1 MAENVTFP
9 FPFKPY
15 DVQEAFM
22 KNLYNVLDQGQIG
35 IFESPTGTG
44 KSLSIICGALKW
56 LKDFQAKQIKELEQ
70 LISEKNENTE
80 DDWFNSFLEKHEK
93 NKKILDA
100 KEEYKFLTEYEEKI
114 KKLKNSKEIKKKFEL
129 KTNLPLVK
137 RRREMDEIGEN
148 EQTEEDFV
156 IADEYN
162 SDDDIEAEKEEKRHV
177 LKLYYASRTHSQ
189 LAQFLGEIQRSPY
202 RDKVTVTTLG
212 SRANFCVNKSVF
224 KLKNLSLIN
233 ERCTD
238 MQKTKNSNKKCPFFK
253 NLSDL
258 QDNVLAAVRDIEDI
272 VQLGQELKSC
282 PYYATRHAIPDAEVV
297 LLPYNVL
304 LHKAT
309 RDAYGIVLKNNVLI
323 IDEAHNLVEA
333 VNSMYSAEISGML
346 LKQTLWQMQSYLSM
360 YQTRFSQET
369 KRFIKLILQVCHA
382 FVKFLNEHCNKISK
396 IIPVMEF
403 ITLTETGNVNIFE
416 LVKYIENSLI
426 CQKVH
431 GFTASRVAKGL
442 TPMEDQKKCDK
453 VPKASGT
460 SSFLSQIKKMQSTN
474 TKIQSVEVKETKEVT
489 FQYKPSA
496 IFSFVEFLKTL
507 TFPTNDGRILI
518 HKESSMESSSLKFLH
533 LNPASHFQDVVKE
546 ARAIVV
552 AGGTMQPI
560 SEFTEQ
566 LFIPAGVSLERISL
580 FSCGHVIPPENLL
593 AIGLA
598 SGPCG
603 NLLDFTFKSRQLP
616 ETIKELG
623 SILLNVTN
631 IIRGGIVCFFPS
643 YDYEQFIHTEL
654 TKSKMLQAIE
664 KKFRIFR
671 ESKLSSEVDKVLSE
685 YAKCI
690 ATACSPNKSQRT
702 ISGAILFSVVG
713 GKMSEGINFS
723 DDLGRCVIMVGLPY
737 PNKFSVELKEKMTYL
752 NQNMSA
758 KNGKS
763 AGDVYYN
770 NLCMKA
776 VNQSIGRA
784 IRHKNDYASI
794 ILLDHRYSNSSVK
807 ELLPSWIV
815 KSLAF
820 HQKFGSAYVCLR
832 KFFTMKKEC

>member
-22 KNLYNVLDQGQIG
+22 KNLYNVLDKSQIG

-56 LKDFQAKQIKELEQ
+56 LKDYQTKQRKDLEQ
-70 LISEKNENTE
+70 LISEKTENTE

-114 KKLKNSKEIKKKFEL
+114 KRLKNSKDIKKYEMKQI
-129 KTNLPLVK
+129 LPHAK
-137 RRREMDEIGEN
+137 RRKEMDEKEEN
-148 EQTEEDFV
+148 KQMEEDFV
-156 IADEYN
+156 AEEYD
-162 SDDDIEAEKEEKRHV
+162 SDDDDKEATKEEKRHV
-177 LKLYYASRTHSQ
+177 LKIYYASRTHSQ

-202 RDKVTVTTLG
+202 SDKVTVTTLG
-212 SRANFCVNKSVF
+212 SRANFCINKSVL

-233 ERCTD
+233 EQCVD

-282 PYYATRHAIPDAEVV
+282 PYYATRHAIPDAEIV

-304 LHKAT
+304 LHKPT
-309 RDAYGIVLKNNVLI
+309 RDAYGIILKDNILI

-333 VNSMYSAEISGML
+333 VNSMYSAEISGLL
-346 LKQTLWQMQSYLSM
+346 LKQTLWQMQSYLSA

-369 KRFIKLILQVCHA
+369 KRLIKLILQLCDA
-382 FVKFLNEHCNKISK
+382 FVKFLSDPCNKISR

-403 ITLTETGNVNIFE
+403 ITLSDIGNINIFE

-442 TPMEDQKKCDK
+442 TPLDDRKKCDK
-453 VPKASGT
+453 TPKISGT
-460 SSFLSQIKKMQSTN
+460 SSFLSQIKKMQN
-474 TKIQSVEVKETKEVT
+474 NNIKIQTDEVKENKEAT
-489 FQYKPSA
+489 YQYKPSA

-507 TFPTNDGRILI
+507 TFPTNDGRVLI
-518 HKESSMESSSLKFLH
+518 HKESSMENSSLKFLH
-533 LNPASHFQDVVKE
+533 LNPASHFQDIVKE
-546 ARAIVV
+546 ARSIIV
-552 AGGTMQPI
+552 AGGTMQPF

-566 LFIPAGVSLERISL
+566 LFIPAGVSPERISL

-616 ETIKELG
+616 ETVKELG
-623 SILLNVTN
+623 SILFNVTN

-643 YDYEQFIHTEL
+643 YDYEQFIHSEL
-654 TKSKMLQAIE
+654 TKSKMLQSIE

-671 ESKLSSEVDKVLSE
+671 EPKSSSEVDKVLSE

-690 ATACSPNKSQRT
+690 VTACSTTKSQKT
-702 ISGAILFSVVG
+702 MSGAILFSVVG

-752 NQNMSA
+752 NQNMSLRKG
-758 KNGKS
+758 KN

-815 KSLAF
+815 KSLTF
-820 HQKFGSAYVCLR
+820 HQKFGPAYVCLK
-832 KFFTMKKEC
+832 KFFTAKKE